1 MGTTASLTL
10 DLAAKMLA
18 SRVGVAATR
27 SAAKPFMAQ
36 NLPKLALAARVPATQ
51 YRPIATVKQTP
62 AEGNEILAKQRLN
75 RPVSPHLGIYKMNQT
90 WLGSS
95 AWTRITGCALS
106 GVAYLY
112 FGSYLVAPLFGWH
125 LESASLAAA
134 FAGMPFIVNGG
145 IKFLLGF
152 PFAMHFSTASS
163 TSSST
168 PVGASPR
175 RPSSG
180 SRRRRGPLVS
190 SVVCSLHSVCKA
202 LYG

>member
-1 MGTTASLTL
+1 MGDAEERPTTASLTL

-106 GVAYLY
+106 GVAYEHSFCFL
-112 FGSYLVAPLFGWH
+112 GGGWC
-125 LESASLAAA
+125 
-134 FAGMPFIVNGG
+134 
-145 IKFLLGF
+145 LGVWWWWKC
-152 PFAMHFSTASS
+152 S
-163 TSSST
+163 
-168 PVGASPR
+168 PVGFSLLFIKLLLYINNKPTRVCAFPPSP
-175 RPSSG
+175 P
-180 SRRRRGPLVS
+180 
-190 SVVCSLHSVCKA
+190 
-202 LYG
+202 

>member
-1 MGTTASLTL
+1 
-10 DLAAKMLA
+10 
-18 SRVGVAATR
+18 
-27 SAAKPFMAQ
+27 MAQ
-36 NLPKLALAARVPATQ
+36 NLPKRRSQLVPATQ

-152 PFAMHFSTASS
+152 PFAMHFFLDT
-163 TSSST
+163 
-168 PVGASPR
+168 G
-175 RPSSG
+175 
-180 SRRRRGPLVS
+180 RGFAKA
-190 SVVCSLHSVCKA
+190 SVVRVETAAWTFGILGG
-202 LYG
+202 LFL

>member
-1 MGTTASLTL
+1 MGDAEERPTTASLTL

-106 GVAYLY
+106 G
-112 FGSYLVAPLFGWH
+112 GSYLVAPLFGWH

-152 PFAMHFSTASS
+152 PFAMHFFNGVKHLVLDT
-163 TSSST
+163 
-168 PVGASPR
+168 G
-175 RPSSG
+175 
-180 SRRRRGPLVS
+180 RGFAKA
-190 SVVCSLHSVCKA
+190 SVVRVETAAWTFGILGGLFLA
-202 LYG
+202 FGL

>member
-1 MGTTASLTL
+1 MGDSLIDSRSRRKDARLKSRRCRHAQRGQAIHGAESPQAGARSSCARHPVPPHCDRQADTRRRQR
-10 DLAAKMLA
+10 DPRQAA
-18 SRVGVAATR
+18 
-27 SAAKPFMAQ
+27 
-36 NLPKLALAARVPATQ
+36 
-51 YRPIATVKQTP
+51 
-62 AEGNEILAKQRLN
+62 
-75 RPVSPHLGIYKMNQT
+75 PHPPRLGIYKMNQT

-152 PFAMHFSTASS
+152 PFAMHFFNGVKHLVLDT
-163 TSSST
+163 
-168 PVGASPR
+168 G
-175 RPSSG
+175 
-180 SRRRRGPLVS
+180 RGFAKA
-190 SVVCSLHSVCKA
+190 SVVRVETAAWTFGILGGLFLA
-202 LYG
+202 FGL